1 MSSAPT
7 IAPSSVPTSS
17 ELVSKSKFARLLRAR
32 PQYRTPVLVL
42 LALCLP
48 IAVAVVWFIW
58 FKWMPNVWSWAF
70 HPVSWRV
77 IPGAIALFFL
87 ASLPLVP
94 FAPIFQGIGAT
105 LSLYIDDQT
114 ARVTEAVNRG
124 SSQLET
130 VEEELKAT
138 DKSGLVPLLRYS
150 RVQLE
155 SYYRIALTQTQ
166 HSFRY
171 SIIAMWIG
179 FAVILLGM
187 IVRVVDLR
195 EIGLLP
201 PDKDVS
207 TLAIIAGVVIE
218 LVSALFLWIYRSSMK
233 QLTYFYNRQMYDH
246 SVLMCYRIAE
256 SMAAGDEVKKAIAEK
271 VLDKPWVFEQDS
283 LPQGTTLFSFF
294 AKKPTP

>member
-1 MSSAPT
+1 MSGPVRLRNRLLSLAIVKSLGCGESVLESAPQRSTMYPTRPNDLWAKSLSSRFRGASFNSARKSVMSSAPT

-138 DKSGLVPLLRYS
+138 DKSGLVPLL
-150 RVQLE
+150 L
-155 SYYRIALTQTQ
+155 
-166 HSFRY
+166 
-171 SIIAMWIG
+171 
-179 FAVILLGM
+179 
-187 IVRVVDLR
+187 
-195 EIGLLP
+195 
-201 PDKDVS
+201 
-207 TLAIIAGVVIE
+207 
-218 LVSALFLWIYRSSMK
+218 
-233 QLTYFYNRQMYDH
+233 
-246 SVLMCYRIAE
+246 
-256 SMAAGDEVKKAIAEK
+256 
-271 VLDKPWVFEQDS
+271 
-283 LPQGTTLFSFF
+283 
-294 AKKPTP
+294 